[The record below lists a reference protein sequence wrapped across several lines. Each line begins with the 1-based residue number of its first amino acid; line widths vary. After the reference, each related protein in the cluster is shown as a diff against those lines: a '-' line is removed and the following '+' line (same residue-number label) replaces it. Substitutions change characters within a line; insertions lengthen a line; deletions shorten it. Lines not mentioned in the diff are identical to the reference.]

1 MIVETHPKTTI
12 QVDLDMAAV
21 AAVAITTRLIEA
33 LVAKGVLTE
42 QDGLSIYESAY
53 ANMGSGDDQDRYIA
67 LLQGLMPALVAN
79 RLTTVE

>member
-1 MIVETHPKTTI
+1 MIVAKDRNMAT

-21 AAVAITTRLIEA
+21 AAVTITTRLIEA

-42 QDGLSIYESAY
+42 QEGLSIYENAY
-53 ANMGSGDDQDRYIA
+53 SNMGSGDDQDRYIA

-79 RLTTVE
+79 RLATAE